1 MDTQDN
7 RSYAAY
13 AVMCELNRRELRK
26 RLALFPDE
34 QRYLAVIASG
44 IIGAENAR
52 RMEETPA
59 AVVESGKSFIEDMTA
74 VAGQAQDGALRDI
87 LETCLVETMKD
98 ELRYCCSNCV
108 NFRACLDMEH
118 MPIGDLFR
126 RRAEGEDTDD
136 LKKETARYINEALQR
151 TPHIDSDRAHLL
163 CGDFRH
169 QYTATAIGEVFNRY
183 ADIAAGLQ
191 NTYGIDY
198 RKIQAEMVR
207 INMDFFEKDRRTAS
221 GQRG

>member
-59 AVVESGKSFIEDMTA
+59 AVVE
-74 VAGQAQDGALRDI
+74 DGASFVEKLLGIADQGQDDAFRHV
-87 LETCLVETMKD
+87 LETCMVETMKD

-207 INMDFFEKDRRTAS
+207 INMDFFEKDRQTAS
-221 GQRG
+221 GQQG